1 MMRLL
6 RLTNPLLA
14 LLCTVCAVAQ
24 TAAPDGA
31 APFVEDR
38 ARDGR
43 VARMKTDDRIAYFQK
58 AASLKAGNAHY
69 KVLLAGA
76 YVQKMRETTDFGY
89 IERASTLVNAVLA
102 ADPQN
107 YDARRLRTEIQLEYH
122 QFQKAVESSRELIR
136 MHPSDPWNWGTLG
149 DALIEMGDYEQGADA
164 FQKMADLRPDLFSYN
179 RAAHYRFL
187 TNDPNGAVE
196 IMQLAIRAGS
206 SSPENVAWCLV
217 ELGNIHFK
225 TGRLNEAGEAYRS
238 ALRYFSG
245 SHAAYAGLGK
255 VYAAEGKLT
264 DAVASYEHAK
274 SITPLPDYAAALSGL
289 YSLLGRK
296 AEAAKQMQ
304 LVDVI
309 YKLMRANNEKI
320 NRNLSVIYSDHDRNL
335 EVALELA
342 QAELDF
348 RKDIYT
354 YDALGWALYKNK
366 KYEDAEKAAA
376 KAMLLETPEPAFY
389 YHAGMIASALGKRED
404 AQKFLNRAMTL
415 NAKFD
420 LLQSKMAGE
429 LLAAQAIVH

>member
-1 MMRLL
+1 MRFFKLG
-6 RLTNPLLA
+6 NVVPA
-14 LLCTVCAVAQ
+14 LLCVISAAAQ
-24 TAAPDGA
+24 TGAPDRA
-31 APFVEDR
+31 ASLFEDR
-38 ARDGR
+38 AVEGR
-43 VARMKTDDRIAYFQK
+43 VARLKTDDRIAYLQK
-58 AASLKAGNAHY
+58 IVLLKAGNPHY

-76 YVQKMRETTDFGY
+76 YVQKMRETTDFSY
-89 IERASTLVNAVLA
+89 IDRASTLVNAVIA

-107 YDARRLRTEIQLEYH
+107 YEARRLCTEIQLEYH

-136 MHPSDPWNWGTLG
+136 LHPSDPWNWGTLG
-149 DALIEMGDYEQGADA
+149 DASVERGEYEQGADA
-164 FQKMADLRPDLFSYN
+164 FQKMVDLRPDLSSYN

-206 SSPENVAWCLV
+206 SSPENIAWCLV

-225 TGRLNEAGEAYRS
+225 TGRLNEAEDAYRS
-238 ALRYFSG
+238 ALRYFPG

-255 VYAAEGKLT
+255 AFAAEGKLT

-274 SITPLPDYAAALSGL
+274 SITPLPDYAAALCDL

-304 LVDVI
+304 LMDVI

-320 NRNLSVIYSDHDRNL
+320 NRNLSMIYSDHDRNL

-342 QAELDF
+342 QAELDY

-354 YDALGWALYKNK
+354 YDALGWALYKNE

-389 YHAGMIASALGKRED
+389 YHAGMIAAALGETGGH
-404 AQKFLNRAMTL
+404 QKIPEQGDGAERKIRRA
-415 NAKFD
+415 
-420 LLQSKMAGE
+420 
-429 LLAAQAIVH
+429 AI